1 MASKIS
7 EMSRD
12 DLMKELEVL
21 KSRLIKSEA
30 EKEELAKD
38 FLSQCDRIE
47 ILEATAKDLNE
58 RLNHREGFSK
68 AVLDRLRFT
77 IKEKD
82 RITKKLSESRRE
94 SEELSKQNK
103 KLQLSIVNGKT
114 LKRRYNKHILFFI
127 FPCFMG
133 PH

>member
-21 KSRLIKSEA
+21 MSRLIKSEE

-38 FLSQCDRIE
+38 FLNQCDRIE

-114 LKRRYNKHILFFI
+114 LERRYNKHILVFI

>member
-114 LKRRYNKHILFFI
+114 LERRYNKHILVFI

>member
-1 MASKIS
+1 MASEIS

-12 DLMKELEVL
+12 NLKEEIEEL
-21 KSRLIKSEA
+21 KSRLLKSEA

-38 FLSQCDRIE
+38 FLNQCDRID
-47 ILEATAKDLNE
+47 ILEATAEDLNE

-68 AVLDRLRFT
+68 AVLDRLRIT

-94 SEELSKQNK
+94 NDELCKQIK
-103 KLQLSIVNGKT
+103 KLQLSIANGKM
-114 LKRRYNKHILFFI
+114 LEGR
-127 FPCFMG
+127 
-133 PH
+133 

>member
-38 FLSQCDRIE
+38 FLNQCDRIE

-58 RLNHREGFSK
+58 RLSHREGFSK

>member
-38 FLSQCDRIE
+38 FLNQCDRIE

-94 SEELSKQNK
+94 REELSKQNK
-103 KLQLSIVNGKT
+103 KLQLSTVNGKT
-114 LKRRYNKHILFFI
+114 LERRYNKHILFFI
-127 FPCFMG
+127 FPCFME

>member
-1 MASKIS
+1 MLNTVSEIS

-12 DLMKELEVL
+12 DLMKEIEEL
-21 KSRLIKSEA
+21 KSRLLKSEA

-38 FLSQCDRIE
+38 FLNQCDRID
-47 ILEATAKDLNE
+47 ILEATAEDLNE
-58 RLNHREGFSK
+58 RLNHPEGFSK
-68 AVLDRLRFT
+68 AVFDRLRIT

-103 KLQLSIVNGKT
+103 KLQLSIVNWKM
-114 LKRRYNKHILFFI
+114 LERR
-127 FPCFMG
+127 
-133 PH
+133 